1 MHTVEIGQPYP
12 LGATVDETGTNF
24 ALELATAKGYD
35 VDQPRNLAKSVTVE

>member
-24 ALELATAKGYD
+24 ALAVSRE
-35 VDQPRNLAKSVTVE
+35 VEAVEASFRGM